1 MFDTVRHNQSLRPLV
16 ESYSDPRFGSITCKF
31 CGCDDL
37 RIGGR
42 SRETFLACPKC
53 GADGPAGIEIAGAV
67 EAYLGWP
74 NRPRRV

>member
-1 MFDTVRHNQSLRPLV
+1 MFDTVRLNQRLRPLV
-16 ESYSDPRFGSITCKF
+16 ENYDDPRFGKITCKF

-42 SRETFLACPKC
+42 ELEAFLACPRC
-53 GADGPAGIEIAGAV
+53 GADGPAGRGVDGAV